1 MTTYRAPRDEMR
13 TRRLT
18 TIIDGRPMTQNDMS
32 RRLRIPQTTYSAYER
47 GAATPP
53 PKMQK
58 KIIKLLNLPK
68 DYFEDKEPNQSE
80 EED

>member
-1 MTTYRAPRDEMR
+1 MR

-58 KIIKLLNLPK
+58 KIIKLLNLPA
-68 DYFEDKEPNQSE
+68 DYFKATE
-80 EED
+80 EETGDDD